1 MKSKIFKIII
11 ILSVIPYY
19 VVVMCGA
26 VVRFTAVSVFSEY
39 SLSAFII
46 GCMYM
51 LYVFSNSFP
60 LIPFCLAFHFN
71 IIADII
77 VKKFLEKF
85 NVSAD
90 VIKILYVIIAVFSVM
105 GCIFIK
111 TWFFE
116 FYENVDLV
124 L

>member
-11 ILSVIPYY
+11 VLSVTPYY
-19 VVVMCGA
+19 AVVICGA
-26 VVRFTAVSVFSEY
+26 IVRFTVVSVFSEY

-51 LYVFSNSFP
+51 LYFFSNSVP

-77 VKKFLEKF
+77 VKKIIEKF
-85 NVSAD
+85 NISAD
-90 VIKILYVIIAVFSVM
+90 VIKILYVIIAVFSVF
-105 GCIFIK
+105 GYIFIK

-116 FYENVDLV
+116 FYENVDFAL
-124 L
+124 

>member
-11 ILSVIPYY
+11 VLSVIPYY
-19 VVVMCGA
+19 AVVICGA
-26 VVRFTAVSVFSEY
+26 ILRFTAVSVFSEY

-51 LYVFSNSFP
+51 LYFFSNSVP

-77 VKKFLEKF
+77 VKKIIEKF
-85 NVSAD
+85 NISAD
-90 VIKILYVIIAVFSVM
+90 VIKILYVIIAVFSVF
-105 GCIFIK
+105 GYIFIK

-116 FYENVDLV
+116 FYENVDFAL
-124 L
+124 

>member
-1 MKSKIFKIII
+1 MKSKIFKMIIV
-11 ILSVIPYY
+11 LSVTPYY
-19 VVVMCGA
+19 AVVICGA
-26 VVRFTAVSVFSEY
+26 IVRFTAVSVFSEY

-46 GCMYM
+46 DCMYM
-51 LYVFSNSFP
+51 LYFFSNSVP

-77 VKKFLEKF
+77 VKKIIEKF
-85 NVSAD
+85 NISAD
-90 VIKILYVIIAVFSVM
+90 VIKILYVIIAVFSVF

-116 FYENVDLV
+116 FYENVDFAL
-124 L
+124 

>member
-1 MKSKIFKIII
+1 MKSKIFKMIIV
-11 ILSVIPYY
+11 LSVTPYY
-19 VVVMCGA
+19 AVVICGA
-26 VVRFTAVSVFSEY
+26 IVRFTAVSVFSEY

-46 GCMYM
+46 GRMYM
-51 LYVFSNSFP
+51 LYFFSNSVP

-77 VKKFLEKF
+77 VKKIIEKF
-85 NVSAD
+85 NISAD
-90 VIKILYVIIAVFSVM
+90 VIKILYVIIAVFSVF

-116 FYENVDLV
+116 FYENVDFAL
-124 L
+124 